1 MTDIDILG
9 IKIPTKKLIYSA
21 VYLLIVFA
29 IYLILRRILT
39 VTMRRAGGKK
49 TTPAQKQRIETVS
62 QMLRSVL
69 KYTML
74 IIVLLVVLAD
84 LGVNVSSLVAGLGIL
99 TAVLGLA
106 FQDMIKD
113 FIAGVTIL
121 IENQFCVGD
130 VVEIDGFKGEVIS
143 VGLKTTEIKNA
154 AGQVKIIANHSID
167 GIINDSKSKAQKMVE

>member
-1 MTDIDILG
+1 MIDILG
-9 IKIPTKKLIYSA
+9 FQISTKKLVYSA
-21 VYLLIVFA
+21 IYLAIVFV

-39 VTMRRAGGKK
+39 VAMKRAGGKK
-49 TTPAQKQRIETVS
+49 ATPAQKQRIETVS

-69 KYTML
+69 KYLML
-74 IIVLLVVLAD
+74 IIVLLVILAD

-121 IENQFCVGD
+121 VENQFSVGD
-130 VVEIDGFKGEVIS
+130 IIEVDGFKGEVIS
-143 VGLKTTEIKNA
+143 VGLKTTEIKNSE
-154 AGQVKIIANHSID
+154 GQVKIISNHAID
-167 GIINDSKSKAQKMVE
+167 GIINDSKK

>member
-1 MTDIDILG
+1 MIDILG
-9 IKIPTKKLIYSA
+9 FQISTKKLVYSVIYLA
-21 VYLLIVFA
+21 IVFI

-39 VTMRRAGGKK
+39 VAMKRAGGKK
-49 TTPAQKQRIETVS
+49 ATPAQKQRIETVS

-69 KYTML
+69 KYLML
-74 IIVLLVVLAD
+74 IIVLLVILAD

-121 IENQFCVGD
+121 VENQFSVGD
-130 VVEIDGFKGEVIS
+130 IIEVDGFKGEVIS
-143 VGLKTTEIKNA
+143 VGLKTTEIKNSE
-154 AGQVKIIANHSID
+154 GQVKIIANHSID
-167 GIINDSKSKAQKMVE
+167 GIINDSKK

>member
-1 MTDIDILG
+1 MIDILG
-9 IKIPTKKLIYSA
+9 FQISTKKLVYSA
-21 VYLLIVFA
+21 IYLAIVFV

-39 VTMRRAGGKK
+39 VAMKRAGGKK
-49 TTPAQKQRIETVS
+49 ATPAQKQRIETVS

-121 IENQFCVGD
+121 VENQFSVGD
-130 VVEIDGFKGEVIS
+130 IIEVNGFKGEVIS
-143 VGLKTTEIKNA
+143 VGLKTTEIKNSE
-154 AGQVKIIANHSID
+154 GQVKIISNHAID
-167 GIINDSKSKAQKMVE
+167 GIINDSKK

>member
-1 MTDIDILG
+1 MIDILG
-9 IKIPTKKLIYSA
+9 FQISTKKLIYSA
-21 VYLLIVFA
+21 IYLAIVFV

-39 VTMRRAGGKK
+39 VAMKRAGGKK
-49 TTPAQKQRIETVS
+49 ATPAQKQRIETVS

-121 IENQFCVGD
+121 VENQFSVGD
-130 VVEIDGFKGEVIS
+130 IIEVDGFKGEVIS
-143 VGLKTTEIKNA
+143 VGLKTTEIKNSE
-154 AGQVKIIANHSID
+154 GQVKIISNHAID
-167 GIINDSKSKAQKMVE
+167 GIINDSKK

>member
-1 MTDIDILG
+1 MIDILG
-9 IKIPTKKLIYSA
+9 FQISTKKLVYSA
-21 VYLLIVFA
+21 IYLAIVFV

-39 VTMRRAGGKK
+39 VAMRRAGGKK
-49 TTPAQKQRIETVS
+49 ATQAQRQRIETVS

-69 KYTML
+69 KYLML

-121 IENQFCVGD
+121 VENQFSVGD
-130 VVEIDGFKGEVIS
+130 TIEVGDFKGEVIS
-143 VGLKTTEIKNA
+143 IGLKTTEIKNA
-154 AGQVKIIANHSID
+154 AGQVKIISNHAID
-167 GIINDSKSKAQKMVE
+167 GIINDSKN

>member
-1 MTDIDILG
+1 MIDIIG
-9 IKIPTKKLIYSA
+9 FQISTKKLIYSA
-21 VYLLIVFA
+21 IYLAIVFV

-39 VTMRRAGGKK
+39 VAMKRAGGKK
-49 TTPAQKQRIETVS
+49 ATPAQKQRIETVS

-69 KYTML
+69 KYLML
-74 IIVLLVVLAD
+74 IIVLLVILAD

-121 IENQFCVGD
+121 VENQFSVGD
-130 VVEIDGFKGEVIS
+130 IIEVDGFKGEVIS
-143 VGLKTTEIKNA
+143 VGLKTTEIKNSE
-154 AGQVKIIANHSID
+154 GQVKIISNHAID
-167 GIINDSKSKAQKMVE
+167 GIINDSKNKAQKMVE

>member
-1 MTDIDILG
+1 MIDILG
-9 IKIPTKKLIYSA
+9 FQISTKKLVYSA
-21 VYLLIVFA
+21 IYLAIVFV

-39 VTMRRAGGKK
+39 VAMKRAGGKK
-49 TTPAQKQRIETVS
+49 ATPAQKQRIETVS

-69 KYTML
+69 KYLML
-74 IIVLLVVLAD
+74 IIVLLVILAD

-121 IENQFCVGD
+121 VENQFSVGD
-130 VVEIDGFKGEVIS
+130 IIEVNGFKGEVIS
-143 VGLKTTEIKNA
+143 VGLKTTEIKNSE
-154 AGQVKIIANHSID
+154 GQVKIISNHAID
-167 GIINDSKSKAQKMVE
+167 GIINDSKK